1 MGFQSSFN
9 QLLGTIAGGALGAKH
24 LKGQKES
31 LAEQK
36 MQGQFNV
43 EREVEREQDQN
54 EVAEPKANETTVDKN
69 KMMAERAGQALA
81 SETFSKNNTFKSA
94 QLTNHKSWLRQYMDW
109 YGVGVKEAMKA
120 YDENAMRLTAP
131 TGIMVEK
138 VLSTD
143 SDELLNKEK
152 RFKGGNK

>member
-43 EREVEREQDQN
+43 EREINREQEQN
-54 EVAEPKANETTVDKN
+54 EFAEPKANETTVNDKN
-69 KMMAERAGQALA
+69 EMMAERAGQALA
-81 SETFSKNNTFKSA
+81 SETYSRGYIHHVTKMPNYS
-94 QLTNHKSWLRQYMDW
+94 SWIQQYMDW
-109 YGVGVKEAMKA
+109 YGVNLHKAKEA
-120 YDENAMRLTAP
+120 YFRENDIVQIRP
-131 TGIMVEK
+131 K
-138 VLSTD
+138 
-143 SDELLNKEK
+143 KEE
-152 RFKGGNK
+152 GGNK

>member
-36 MQGQFNV
+36 MQGQFNL
-43 EREVEREQDQN
+43 EREVNRMQEQE

-69 KMMAERAGQALA
+69 EMMAERAGQALA
-81 SETFSKNNTFKSA
+81 SETNSKKHTLHAIIPRINKEWV
-94 QLTNHKSWLRQYMDW
+94 QQYMDW
-109 YGVGVKEAMKA
+109 YGVSRKEAEITFKKQHTV
-120 YDENAMRLTAP
+120 YYNTPE
-131 TGIMVEK
+131 E
-138 VLSTD
+138 
-143 SDELLNKEK
+143 
-152 RFKGGNK
+152 KGGNK